1 MSLER
6 SCPVKNRD
14 WTSWR
19 IGGALAV
26 LAMGLTVGCAAWAAS
41 TPVTVEVKEF
51 KFTPASATVP
61 PGTTVTWRNA
71 DETPHTITSTDGVFG
86 SSGLENAGTFAYTFT
101 KPGTYHY
108 FCKLHPHMRADVI
121 VR

>member
-1 MSLER
+1 MR
-6 SCPVKNRD
+6 NRA
-14 WTSWR
+14 WTGR
-19 IGGALAV
+19 LIDGALAV
-26 LAMGLTVGCAAWAAS
+26 LAALLMLACTAWAAS

-51 KFTPASATVP
+51 KFMPGSVTVP

-86 SSGLENAGTFAYTFT
+86 SSALENAGTFAYTFST
-101 KPGTYHY
+101 PGTYHY
-108 FCKLHPHMRADVI
+108 FCKLHPHMHADVV